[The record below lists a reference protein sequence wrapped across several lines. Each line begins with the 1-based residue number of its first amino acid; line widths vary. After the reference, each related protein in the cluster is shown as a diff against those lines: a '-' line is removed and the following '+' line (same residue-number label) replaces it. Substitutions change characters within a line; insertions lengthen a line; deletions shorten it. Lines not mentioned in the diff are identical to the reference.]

1 MKRRRARKPDR
12 FSRSTK
18 RVQRT
23 ACTPGSWMGCQRLS
37 VKKQPQGRDEDVVDL
52 IFRVYGTGAGDDVV
66 APGQRLGPDELEKQA
81 GDGAVVVMED
91 HIPVASACTVPR

>member
-1 MKRRRARKPDR
+1 M
-12 FSRSTK
+12 
-18 RVQRT
+18 
-23 ACTPGSWMGCQRLS
+23 
-37 VKKQPQGRDEDVVDL
+37 VDL
-52 IFRVYGTGAGDDVV
+52 VVGVHGAGAGDDVV